1 MNTLFEIYLSILSAT
16 IGIDFKGIKKS
27 LDRKKLMESG
37 NHEISD
43 SIDIVSEKLEDS
55 KQIIDNALLEIEKQK
70 KLYEQLKADAELSK
84 QISSLNK
91 EQIDAVTSI
100 LEGTLNQ
107 KDKNSFYKTFFWN
120 LFFCILSA
128 VLGFLLGK
136 FLQ

>member
-1 MNTLFEIYLSILSAT
+1 MNTLFEIYLSILSAS

-27 LDRKKLMESG
+27 LDRRKLVESG

-55 KQIIDNALLEIEKQK
+55 KQIIVNALLEIEKQK

-120 LFFCILSA
+120 LFFCVLSA

-136 FLQ
+136 FL

>member
-107 KDKNSFYKTFFWN
+107 KDKNLFYKTFFWN

-136 FLQ
+136 FL

>member
-1 MNTLFEIYLSILSAT
+1 MVS
-16 IGIDFKGIKKS
+16 
-27 LDRKKLMESG
+27 KKLEESK
-37 NHEISD
+37 D
-43 SIDIVSEKLEDS
+43 
-55 KQIIDNALLEIEKQK
+55 IIDNALLEMEKQK

-136 FLQ
+136 FL

>member
-1 MNTLFEIYLSILSAT
+1 MSILSAT

-55 KQIIDNALLEIEKQK
+55 KQIIDNALLEMEKQK

-136 FLQ
+136 FL

>member
-91 EQIDAVTSI
+91 EEIDAVTSI

-136 FLQ
+136 FL

>member
-1 MNTLFEIYLSILSAT
+1 MNTLFEIYLSILSAS

-27 LDRKKLMESG
+27 LDRRKLVESG

-120 LFFCILSA
+120 LFFCVLSA

-136 FLQ
+136 FL

>member
-55 KQIIDNALLEIEKQK
+55 KQIIDNALLEMEKQK

-136 FLQ
+136 FL

>member
-1 MNTLFEIYLSILSAT
+1 MNTLFEIYLSILSAS

-27 LDRKKLMESG
+27 LDRRKLVESG

-55 KQIIDNALLEIEKQK
+55 KQIIDNALLEIEKLK

-120 LFFCILSA
+120 LFFCVLSA

-136 FLQ
+136 FL

>member
-136 FLQ
+136 FL

>member
-55 KQIIDNALLEIEKQK
+55 KQIIDNALLEIENQK

-136 FLQ
+136 FL